1 MSILWGKD
9 FVEVR
14 TPRQLFE
21 YSVMVDRQNA
31 QNFVLLCSL
40 DSALPEKS
48 SFLLQLFC
56 QGQAND
62 LHKGA
67 NHSNIDGSRMNVQR
81 DLACIARFQ
90 SRLRSLK
97 YLWSTLPAAS
107 ARKPHVMWLKFF
119 YNLCCPKKL
128 CFNFVVDMNHQN
140 ILTAAILVCCWFK

>member
-21 YSVMVDRQNA
+21 YSVMVDGQNA

-40 DSALPEKS
+40 DSALPPKS

-56 QGQAND
+56 QGQANN
-62 LHKGA
+62 HHEGT
-67 NHSNIDGSRMNVQR
+67 NHSNIDGSCMNVQR
-81 DLACIARFQ
+81 DLAYVTRFQ

-97 YLWSTLPAAS
+97 YLKYLCTIQDHLFLSAVEINSTQLLKGKRLLMWTILQWYICS
-107 ARKPHVMWLKFF
+107 ARREA
-119 YNLCCPKKL
+119 C
-128 CFNFVVDMNHQN
+128 
-140 ILTAAILVCCWFK
+140 TAS